1 MTTFSGLGN
10 NKYLWFIMFSG
21 RKLLTCTS
29 QADILHANHNCE
41 VVMIYHKHGS
51 SDTVTFYGT
60 QGPGVAFI
68 GNKKDKKS
76 SQHGEMALKLFCKF
90 MEGNKLL
97 QFV

>member
-1 MTTFSGLGN
+1 
-10 NKYLWFIMFSG
+10 
-21 RKLLTCTS
+21 
-29 QADILHANHNCE
+29 
-41 VVMIYHKHGS
+41 MIYHKHGS

-76 SQHGEMALKLFCKF
+76 SQHGEMALKLFHKF

>member
-1 MTTFSGLGN
+1 MV
-10 NKYLWFIMFSG
+10 
-21 RKLLTCTS
+21 TS
-29 QADILHANHNCE
+29 
-41 VVMIYHKHGS
+41 
-51 SDTVTFYGT
+51 YGT

-76 SQHGEMALKLFCKF
+76 SQHGEMALKLFCNF